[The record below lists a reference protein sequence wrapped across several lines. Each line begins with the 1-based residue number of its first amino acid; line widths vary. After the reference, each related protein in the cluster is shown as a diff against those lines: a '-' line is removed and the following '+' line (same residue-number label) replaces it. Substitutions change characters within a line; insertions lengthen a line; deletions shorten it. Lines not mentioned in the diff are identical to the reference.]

1 MVVPGERSKEKQVES
16 QQSQA
21 RLHDCLEVPHSA
33 VWDLASLTT
42 DAESPVLHT
51 LEHRLP
57 VESFLGLVLLLIV
70 LPS

>member
-1 MVVPGERSKEKQVES
+1 ML
-16 QQSQA
+16 
-21 RLHDCLEVPHSA
+21 LHDCLEVPHSA

-51 LEHRLP
+51 LEHRLQ